1 MENDKIL
8 DTVVEGL
15 PYEFKKDILVK
26 PLPAVK
32 IIKEITEQVPTG
44 EKDEE
49 GFEKYDTQTT
59 SKEIESDLAKGIII
73 ALPNDKILEA
83 NQLTLNLGDT
93 IIYPKKFAKEFDLF
107 KDSMLVKPYDVIAVE
122 KKK

>member
-1 MENDKIL
+1 MNDKIL

-26 PLPAVK
+26 PLPTVK
-32 IIKEITEQVPTG
+32 ITKEITEQVPTG

-49 GFEKYDTQTT
+49 GFEKYDTQIT

-107 KDSMLVKPYDVIAVE
+107 KDSMLVKPYDVIAIE
-122 KKK
+122 KEK